1 MADVA
6 AGDTSALRGVSS
18 KPRASTQ
25 LALGGAAAAAAPTL
39 LSGRDSVGGAKS
51 EAVEVLRQDRGGVMR
66 KERTGEAEREGGG
79 AEGEEEGGGREYWH
93 KRFWNAFK
101 LREEVRAGRITPDA
115 TQAREVERVADFE
128 NRWMATFEPQVA
140 TAPKDCI
147 SLNPRDAPNARDWAH
162 ADSSGGGPS

>member
-6 AGDTSALRGVSS
+6 AGDTSALRGVAS

-25 LALGGAAAAAAPTL
+25 LAVGGAAAAAAPTM
-39 LSGRDSVGGAKS
+39 LSGGDSGGGAKS
-51 EAVEVLRQDRGGVMR
+51 EAELLRQDRGGVVR
-66 KERTGEAEREGGG
+66 KERTGDLEREEGG
-79 AEGEEEGGGREYWH
+79 AEGGGGGGGGEYWH

-115 TQAREVERVADFE
+115 AQAREVERVADFE
-128 NRWMATFEPQVA
+128 NRWMATFEPQVEA
-140 TAPKDCI
+140 APKDCM